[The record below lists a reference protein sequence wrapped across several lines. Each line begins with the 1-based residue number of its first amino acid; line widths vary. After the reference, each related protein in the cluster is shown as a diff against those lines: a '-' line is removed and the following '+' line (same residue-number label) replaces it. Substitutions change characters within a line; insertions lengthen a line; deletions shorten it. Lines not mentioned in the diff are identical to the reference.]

1 MAYSS
6 MSDPVYTQ
14 FVQGG
19 WIPHVFKFSKWRDH

>member
-6 MSDPVYTQ
+6 VSDLVYTQ
-14 FVQGG
+14 FVLSG